1 MFDLDPSLWTQVPAW
16 IISLFVLVKIFGWLF
31 TTLAPS
37 GVKAWWVEI
46 VRSRQ
51 HDDEIEEAR
60 VHAELN
66 NAATLQLQK
75 KYTDDML
82 FDLLASNLEWQKEL
96 FKELNGSFKA
106 LTAELRNIH
115 LTNQRQNDLL
125 TTTNI
130 NIAELI
136 DLTRHKKANG
146 AVRGAE

>member
-1 MFDLDPSLWTQVPAW
+1 MLDIDPSLWTQIPAW
-16 IISLFVLVKIFGWLF
+16 VLTVFVLAKIVGWLF
-31 TTLAPS
+31 PILAPN
-37 GVKAWWVEI
+37 GVKAWWAEV

-130 NIAELI
+130 NIAELV
-136 DLTRHKKANG
+136 DLAKHKKANG
-146 AVRGAE
+146 VARGAE